1 LTYNRASYTDKWRLE
16 RAAKAIR
23 ENMGLAPTDVLN
35 PKRLADAI
43 GAHVFNPEDLVP
55 PQLAAKAALVK
66 WDGFAFVFPGEKHLM
81 VLLNPHRS
89 AKRQS
94 ATLMEEIAH
103 HFLQHEPSRLRAD
116 PQTGLVR
123 RDFNAA
129 QEAEA
134 YDFGS
139 VLLLPKELIQ
149 RHVKVE
155 QGHAEDLADRCTC
168 SVALVEFRIKRCGL
182 WRRYLSYRD

>member
-1 LTYNRASYTDKWRLE
+1 
-16 RAAKAIR
+16 
-23 ENMGLAPTDVLN
+23 MGLVPTGVLD
-35 PKRLADAI
+35 PRLLADAI
-43 GAHVFNPEDLVP
+43 GAHVFNPEDLVRP
-55 PQLAAKAALVK
+55 DLAARAALVK
-66 WDGFAFVFPGEKHLM
+66 WDGFAFVFPGEQHLM
-81 VLLNPHRS
+81 VLLNPFRS

-103 HFLQHEPSRLRAD
+103 HLLRHEPSRLRTD

-149 RHVKVE
+149 RHVKID
-155 QGHAEDLADRCTC
+155 QGHPEDLADRCTC
-168 SVALVEFRIKRCGL
+168 TADLVEFRITRCGL
-182 WRRYLSYRD
+182 CRL

>member
-1 LTYNRASYTDKWRLE
+1 MTYERASYQDKWRLE
-16 RAAKAIR
+16 RAARAIR
-23 ENMGLAPTDVLN
+23 EKIGLAPTDVLD
-35 PKRLADAI
+35 PRRLADAVD
-43 GAHVFNPEDLVP
+43 AHVFHPEDLVS
-55 PQLAAKAALVK
+55 PQLAAIAARVK
-66 WDGFAFVFPGEKHLM
+66 WDGFAFVFPGEEHLM

-103 HFLQHEPSRLRAD
+103 HLLRHEPSRLRTD

-129 QEAEA
+129 QESEA

-149 RHVKVE
+149 RHVKTD
-155 QGHAEDLADRCTC
+155 QGYADDLADRCTC
-168 SVALVEFRIKRCGL
+168 SVDLVEFRIKRCGL
-182 WRRYLSYRD
+182 WRRYLLYRK